1 MKKLTIIVA
10 SVLIVAGLMSCKK
23 EKCQYYND
31 IMTYYEQSEEAW
43 NLRFE
48 QGGIDSTQL
57 ENQLYKINR
66 ERANLDKQYK
76 YCVKN

>member
-1 MKKLTIIVA
+1 
-10 SVLIVAGLMSCKK
+10 
-23 EKCQYYND
+23 
-31 IMTYYEQSEEAW
+31 MTYYEQSEEAW